1 MKNNKK
7 FQDLTPEEM
16 KRQMVVNSDSSK
28 DSNNC
33 VLEIRCQD
41 GKSGACMGDTA
52 SGCSVT
58 AEKIGNAWY
67 AQSISCI
74 NGNLKTTIECDNSG
88 IPGDREEVNSGV
100 ASNPV
105 AACDNKG
112 FGDCQWMEYG
122 FLHSGRCVLDPNSH
136 SSKFICVETNRNL

>member
-28 DSNNC
+28 DSNTC
-33 VLEIRCQD
+33 GLEIRCQD

-88 IPGDREEVNSGV
+88 IPGDREDENSGV

-105 AACDNKG
+105 DACGNNSLG
-112 FGDCQWMEYG
+112 ECQWMENG
-122 FLHSGRCVLDPNSH
+122 FLYFGRCELDATTHYSRY
-136 SSKFICVETNRNL
+136 ICKRLD